1 MRATSLKGKWPAAA
15 LPAGLVILLDQATK
29 IWARSSLPG
38 APIEVIPGVLR
49 FALTENTGAA
59 FGLFRGAGTV
69 IALAAVVA
77 VVVILIA
84 FKSVERRF
92 DIVSL
97 GIVMGGAIGNLI
109 DRVTRGG
116 GLLDGPVTDWIDPSF
131 FATFNIAD
139 SAITIGVA
147 LLLLGAIRKP

>member
-1 MRATSLKGKWPAAA
+1 MPAVGPAA
-15 LPAGLVILLDQATK
+15 LVVLIDQVTK
-29 IWARSSLPG
+29 LWARASLVG
-38 APIEVIPGVLR
+38 SPIEVIPGILR
-49 FALTENTGAA
+49 FAVTENTGAA

-77 VVVILIA
+77 VVVILLA
-84 FKSVERRF
+84 FKSAERRY
-92 DIVSL
+92 DIVCL
-97 GIVMGGAIGNLI
+97 GIVMGGAVGNLI
-109 DRVTRGG
+109 DRMTRGE

-147 LLLLGAIRKP
+147 LLLLGALRKG